1 MICPKCKSTHIK
13 KNGTIKENSVSHIKR
28 HASPKQQYFC
38 KNCKNYF
45 GVVYE
50 LLENTPY
57 VNNQD
62 VEPGSVL
69 TVKSKKTLR
78 VHGLTDVHV
87 GAVEFD
93 HEKFQKAVNM
103 IAEDDDARWFG
114 NGDLLELI
122 PPNYKISQ
130 DGQDI
135 PPDEQ
140 YLEFIRLIEPIK
152 DKCLF
157 IRGGNHDYI
166 RSFNILNFDVC
177 KVLAKEMDVPYF
189 RMPGYTKININK
201 KIYKLVSGHGK
212 SGGANG
218 DTELNKMAAVYSEG
232 QVFFLGHNHQLY
244 VKPMHSLIVN
254 KNDEEEDV
262 KKWYIRGGSFLK
274 YADYARYSFYPISR
288 TGWTVMEF
296 SEEGINCWEN

>member
-189 RMPGYTKININK
+189 RMPGYTKININE

-218 DTELNKMAAVYSEG
+218 DTELNKMAAGVFRRGDKLLGELNRKNQLDDVPDQLALDEAIIYLKELDKMISED
-232 QVFFLGHNHQLY
+232 FILY
-244 VKPMHSLIVN
+244 NMTSTTYYNVKRMQKI
-254 KNDEEEDV
+254 
-262 KKWYIRGGSFLK
+262 IRMLEIPEK
-274 YADYARYSFYPISR
+274 
-288 TGWTVMEF
+288 
-296 SEEGINCWEN
+296 INE